1 MTAFQRYKRYVL
13 RRSIVISVAVAVTI
27 SLIFAIMLPTIE
39 KQLPNAD
46 SNAAAVTE
54 VTNE

>member
-46 SNAAAVTE
+46 SNATAVTE